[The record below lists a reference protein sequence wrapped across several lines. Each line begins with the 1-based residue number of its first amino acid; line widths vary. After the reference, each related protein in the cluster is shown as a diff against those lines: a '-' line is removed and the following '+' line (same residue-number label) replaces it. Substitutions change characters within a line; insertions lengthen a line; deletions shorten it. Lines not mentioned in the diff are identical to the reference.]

1 VLHRRSEA
9 DFRVEDIGSLT
20 GRVDVPGWLAAV
32 QRRFAFLRDM
42 DDDERRWCE
51 CNPRDDYEVTET
63 LATIANRSTG
73 TITDG

>member
-1 VLHRRSEA
+1 M
-9 DFRVEDIGSLT
+9 
-20 GRVDVPGWLAAV
+20 PGWLAAV